1 MAAGAVALNL
11 LLAANV
17 LWCPSVPEAG
27 AREPYT
33 LRDALASRR
42 ERARERA
49 ANGVPAYEED
59 LRQKTLFTGPARW
72 QMGTQL
78 VEQAVAQGAGKP
90 RQDLA
95 DWSLTDTQAGA
106 AVGRRL
112 ARSNP
117 SLTVPRHIS
126 APPPVTA
133 RVSG

>member
-1 MAAGAVALNL
+1 
-11 LLAANV
+11 
-17 LWCPSVPEAG
+17 
-27 AREPYT
+27 
-33 LRDALASRR
+33 
-42 ERARERA
+42 
-49 ANGVPAYEED
+49 

-106 AVGRRL
+106 AVGRRPFQ
-112 ARSNP
+112 SDP

-126 APPPVTA
+126 APPPATA
-133 RVSG
+133 RVSGRRGAKNLDTRVVDFSPLIPLPCCACT